1 MKHVFGHFIIYKDK
15 ENKWHKVTNAS
26 IFTDDDTEIYSFDNQ
41 EDMYNYMFDHNIQI
55 DENEAQIID
64 YLEIP

>member
-15 ENKWHKVTNAS
+15 ENKWYKVTNAS